1 MHMPQNTFK
10 QALARATDA
19 DLPPP
24 QLGLF
29 MGLGH
34 PVSAEILATCGFDF
48 LLIDAEHGLTDLR
61 GIQAQLQAIAAYPVP
76 CLVRPPNHDPATIK
90 QLLGVGV
97 QTLLM
102 PMVESADQA
111 HQLVRAVRYPPR
123 GMRGVGT
130 GLERG
135 ARWNAIADYFSQADA
150 QTCLIVQIESRQALT
165 QLDAI
170 AQVEGVDAVFLGPSD
185 LAASLGHLG
194 QPGHPEVKQ
203 AIQDALQRIRQHGKA
218 AGVFC
223 ADPAL
228 VEPYRASGA
237 AFLALG
243 ADTGLLRSAALQ
255 LLNRVRPGADAAP
268 APTAGY

>member
-1 MHMPQNTFK
+1 MHMPQNAFK
-10 QALARATDA
+10 QALKND
-19 DLPPP
+19 DQV

-34 PVSAEILATCGFDF
+34 PVSAEIMAGCGFDF
-48 LLIDAEHGLTDLR
+48 LLIDAEHGLTDLP

-76 CLVRPPNHDPATIK
+76 CLVRPPSHDAAFIK

-97 QTLLM
+97 QTLLA
-102 PMVESADQA
+102 PMVETAEQA
-111 HQLVRAVRYPPR
+111 AQLVRAVRYPPH
-123 GMRGVGT
+123 GIRGVGT

-135 ARWNAIADYFSQADA
+135 ARWNAVTDYFK
-150 QTCLIVQIESRQALT
+150 QTDEQMCLIVQVESAQALA

-170 AQVEGVDAVFLGPSD
+170 AQVDGVDGVFLGPSD
-185 LAASLGHLG
+185 LAASLGYLG

-203 AIQDALQRIRQHGKA
+203 AIESALKRVRQHGKA

-228 VEPYRASGA
+228 AEPYRASGA
-237 AFLALG
+237 SFLALG

-255 LLNRVRPGADAAP
+255 LLAHVRPASAP
-268 APTAGY
+268 VTVSAGY

>member
-1 MHMPQNTFK
+1 MQMPVNAFK
-10 QALARATDA
+10 QALAGQHT
-19 DLPPP
+19 

-29 MGLGH
+29 LGMGH

-61 GIQAQLQAIAAYPVP
+61 GIQAQLQAIAAYPSP
-76 CLVRPPNHDPATIK
+76 CLVRPPNHDASLIK

-102 PMVESADQA
+102 PMVETAEQA
-111 HQLVRAVRYPPR
+111 QQLVRATRYPPR
-123 GMRGVGT
+123 GIRGVGT

-135 ARWNAIADYFSQADA
+135 ARWNAVSDYFSQADA
-150 QTCLIVQIESRQALT
+150 QTCLVVQIESRTALDN
-165 QLDAI
+165 LDAI

-185 LAASLGHLG
+185 LAASLGYLG

-203 AIQDALQRIRQHGKA
+203 AIETALQRIRQHGKA

-228 VEPYRASGA
+228 AEGYRKSGA
-237 AFLALG
+237 SFMALG
-243 ADTGLLRSAALQ
+243 ADTALLRSAALQ
-255 LLNRVRPGADAAP
+255 LLSKVRPQTGTS
-268 APTAGY
+268 TAGAGY

>member
-1 MHMPQNTFK
+1 MQMPVNTFK
-10 QALARATDA
+10 LALAGPQA
-19 DLPPP
+19 

-48 LLIDAEHGLTDLR
+48 LLIDAEHGLNDLR
-61 GIQAQLQAIAAYPVP
+61 GIQAQLQAIAAYPTP
-76 CLVRPPNHDPATIK
+76 CLVRPPNHDPSLIK

-97 QTLLM
+97 QTLLV
-102 PMVESADQA
+102 PMVETAEQA
-111 HQLVRAVRYPPR
+111 RQLVRAMRYPPK
-123 GMRGVGT
+123 GIRGVGT

-135 ARWNAIADYFSQADA
+135 ARWNAVPDYFTQADA
-150 QTCLIVQIESRQALT
+150 QTCLIVQVESRQALD
-165 QLDAI
+165 QLDDI
-170 AQVEGVDAVFLGPSD
+170 AQVDGVDGVFLGPSD

-203 AIQDALQRIRQHGKA
+203 AIETALRRIREHGKS

-228 VEPYRASGA
+228 VEAYRASGA
-237 AFLALG
+237 SFLALG

-255 LLNRVRPGADAAP
+255 LLNKVRPQAGAPSAG
-268 APTAGY
+268 AGY

>member
-1 MHMPQNTFK
+1 MLTMQMPQNTFK
-10 QALARATDA
+10 QAIQNTESPA
-19 DLPPP
+19 

-29 MGLGH
+29 MGQGH
-34 PVSAEILATCGFDF
+34 PVSAEILAGCGFDF
-48 LLIDAEHGLTDLR
+48 LLIDAEHGLTSLP

-76 CLVRPPNHDPATIK
+76 CLVRPPSHDAAFIK

-102 PMVESADQA
+102 PMVETPEQA
-111 HQLVRAVRYPPR
+111 QQLVRAVRYPPH
-123 GMRGVGT
+123 GIRGVGT

-135 ARWNAIADYFSQADA
+135 ARWNAVADYFNQADA
-150 QTCLIVQIESRQALT
+150 QTCLIVQVESRQALE

-170 AQVEGVDAVFLGPSD
+170 ARVDGVDGVFLGPSD
-185 LAASLGHLG
+185 LAASLGYLG

-203 AIQDALQRIRQHGKA
+203 AIEGALKRIGQHGKA

-228 VEPYRASGA
+228 AEPYRASGA

-255 LLNRVRPGADAAP
+255 LLARVRPAAQP
-268 APTAGY
+268 VAVSAGY